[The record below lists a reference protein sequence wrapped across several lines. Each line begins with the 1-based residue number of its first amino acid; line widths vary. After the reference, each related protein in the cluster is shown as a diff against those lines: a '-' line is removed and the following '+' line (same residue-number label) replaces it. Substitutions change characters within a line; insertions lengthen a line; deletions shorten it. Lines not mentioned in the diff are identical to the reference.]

1 VVSVNS
7 DQAQGVRSVN
17 WCIDFNQDEC
27 FDELHFNAH
36 SRSGGKTKSIA
47 IFVHGFMGGGYKTWQ
62 NFPKLMFDGGLHE
75 PMDVAIFDYDS
86 GVRTVFTR
94 RSNLEV
100 DAQRLVSGIRE
111 LADHYSSLY
120 FVCHSLG
127 GILAENA
134 VMKHLNDL
142 SHAGGKASSG
152 KIAGMFVFASPRAG
166 TGWAWANPVAFWL
179 VREFRWLRRFSDK
192 TAEIEEF
199 FTDHVQSRAVA
210 DKLGL
215 PYLIPRFACLG
226 SRDRIV
232 NRFSAGFNIPTLQKE
247 FLPGNH
253 RSIAKPENEN
263 SPQVVWLKS
272 EIHAVNALRK
282 QLALQLAHQHAAQAG
297 TASDDRE
304 IITEL
309 WHDTADADCTLTYN
323 ELLRVAIFHGVP
335 VRDYTEAGV
344 GQSRV
349 DLLVSVHDA
358 NRVINDEAREHPRV
372 EQARARYENSGRLT
386 VGIAPVGE
394 KSKLASDKIDGW
406 LAPNRPTNHFFVEG
420 ANGQD
425 GLQDLTWLWLQ
436 SIVGRRNPYQRQE
449 SFRTMADRIVG
460 LDTGIEDYYGKG
472 YL

>member
-1 VVSVNS
+1 MVSLNP
-7 DQAQGVRSVN
+7 DQVLDVRSVN
-17 WCIDFNQDEC
+17 WCSDFTHDEA

-36 SRSGGKTKSIA
+36 SRGSGKTKSVA
-47 IFVHGFMGGGYKTWQ
+47 IFVHGFMGSGYETWQ
-62 NFPKLMFDGGLHE
+62 NFPKLLFDGGSHE
-75 PMDVAIFDYDS
+75 QMDVAIFDYDS

-111 LADHYSSLY
+111 LAQHYSSLF

-134 VMKHLNDL
+134 IMKHLNYL
-142 SHAGGKASSG
+142 SHAGDNSSSS
-152 KIAGMFVFASPRAG
+152 KIAGLFVFASPRAG
-166 TGWAWANPVAFWL
+166 TGWAWANPVALWL

-199 FTDHVQSRAVA
+199 FTNHVQSRAVA

-215 PYLIPRFACLG
+215 SYLIPRFACLG

-232 NRFSAGFNIPTLQKE
+232 NRFSAGFNIPTLQKQ

-253 RSIAKPENEN
+253 RSIAKPQNEN

-272 EIHAVNALRK
+272 KIHAVNALRK
-282 QLALQLAHQHAAQAG
+282 QLALQLAHESSTTAVP
-297 TASDDRE
+297 ASDDRE

-323 ELLRVAIFHGVP
+323 ELLRVSNFHGIP
-335 VRDYTEAGV
+335 VRDYTVAGV

-349 DLLVSVHDA
+349 DLLVSVHNA
-358 NRVINDEAREHPRV
+358 NRVINDEGREHPRV
-372 EQARARYENSGRLT
+372 EKARVRYENSGRLT
-386 VGIAPVGE
+386 VGIAPVGQE
-394 KSKLASDKIDGW
+394 AELARDKIDGW
-406 LAPNRPTNHFFVEG
+406 LAPNRPTKHFFVEG
-420 ANGQD
+420 ANGQES
-425 GLQDLTWLWLQ
+425 LQDLTWLWLQ

-449 SFRTMADRIVG
+449 NFRTMADRIIG
-460 LDTGIEDYYGKG
+460 LNTGIEDYYGKG

>member
-1 VVSVNS
+1 MVPS
-7 DQAQGVRSVN
+7 DPEQVQEVRSVN
-17 WCIDFNQDEC
+17 WCDDFSQDES

-36 SRSGGKTKSIA
+36 ARPDGKTKSVA
-47 IFVHGFMGGGYKTWQ
+47 IFVHGFMGGGYDTWQ
-62 NFPKLMFDGGLHE
+62 NFPKLLFDGGAYE

-100 DAQRLVSGIRE
+100 DAQRLVSGMRE
-111 LADHYSSLY
+111 LSQHYSSLY
-120 FVCHSLG
+120 FICHSLG
-127 GILAENA
+127 GVLAENA
-134 VMKHLNDL
+134 IMKHLNSL
-142 SHAGGKASSG
+142 SHAGDDASSN
-152 KIAGMFVFASPRAG
+152 KIAGLFVFASPRAG
-166 TGWAWANPVAFWL
+166 TGWAWANPIALWL

-210 DKLGL
+210 DKIGLG
-215 PYLIPRFACLG
+215 YLIPRFACLG
-226 SRDRIV
+226 SRDRVV
-232 NRFSAGFNIPTLQKE
+232 NRFSAGFNIPTLQKK

-253 RSIAKPENEN
+253 RSIAKPQNDN

-272 EIHAVNALRK
+272 KIHAVNALRK
-282 QLALQLAHQHAAQAG
+282 QLALQLAHQPAALTGPAP
-297 TASDDRE
+297 DYRE

-323 ELLRVAIFHGVP
+323 EMLRIALLHGVP
-335 VRDYTEAGV
+335 VRDSTEAGV
-344 GQSRV
+344 GPSRV

-358 NRVINDEAREHPRV
+358 NHVINDEAREHPRV
-372 EQARARYENSGRLT
+372 EKARMRYENSGRLT
-386 VGIAPVGE
+386 VGIAPVGQE
-394 KSKLASDKIDGW
+394 SNLARDKIDGW
-406 LAPNRPTNHFFVEG
+406 LTPNRPTNRFFVEG
-420 ANGQD
+420 ANSQES
-425 GLQDLTWLWLQ
+425 LQDLTWLWLR

-449 SFRTMADRIVG
+449 NFRTMADRIVG